1 NDLKGAIAAANSFLS
16 TTPDA
21 LNTTKGL
28 AILVALAE
36 ACKYSGDQKGLES
49 ACKRLI
55 AADPRGAGGERARA
69 LLGGCAQSTA
79 RNLGAADTLQLAYSM
94 FGKDDLDRPIEICQR
109 TLDLASGT
117 PEEAQVGAETCLL
130 LGAAFAKRNWLQ
142 EAAVAWDAGAE
153 KYPTGDMAPDC
164 LWKAVNCYVQLNGQ
178 DSRPVYKER

>member
-1 NDLKGAIAAANSFLS
+1 
-16 TTPDA
+16 
-21 LNTTKGL
+21 
-28 AILVALAE
+28 
-36 ACKYSGDQKGLES
+36 
-49 ACKRLI
+49 
-55 AADPRGAGGERARA
+55 
-69 LLGGCAQSTA
+69 
-79 RNLGAADTLQLAYSM
+79 
-94 FGKDDLDRPIEICQR
+94 EICQR

-178 DSRPVYKER
+178 DSRPFYKERIKQRMATLASRYPKHPGAVLAQLVDGQQLEAEQKFLEAAAAYERVQEGTPGYEEAQYRAGNAYYRQARKLAQDGKD